1 LTPDPIREFVPEFSL
16 QVERFYARLM
26 ARARES
32 AEADRSPSLG
42 GCLFFAGELRP
53 ETGAMV
59 VAANIAGAASLVATA
74 DGAAQKQAVRDG
86 VVDFLV
92 TSLDEALRIMK
103 NEIRKGETV
112 AVCVGKVAEA
122 VETEMHERGVRPDL
136 LRGEI
141 TGEEIAGNAGPEG
154 ILAWRVAASPTLWLP
169 KLDALAANCLGDAP
183 DLEGAIARRWLRLA
197 PRYLG
202 RLAQGVHLMRA
213 NRRLAARF
221 LDLAEKR
228 VAEGQIPVGVEIQW
242 SRQGEAEVHRF
253 NPKGTSA

>member
-1 LTPDPIREFVPEFSL
+1 MTPDPIREFVPEFSL

-136 LRGEI
+136 LKNEI
-141 TGEEIAGNAGPEG
+141 TEDETARNAVPEG
-154 ILAWRVAASPTLWLP
+154 ILAWRVAASPSLWLP
-169 KLDALAANCLGDAP
+169 KLDALAANCLGEISEPENA
-183 DLEGAIARRWLRLA
+183 LARRWLRLA

-213 NRRLAARF
+213 NPQFAARF
-221 LDLAEKR
+221 LDQAER
-228 VAEGQIPVGVEIQW
+228 QVAEGQISVAIEIQW